1 MFVNRRDVQI
11 QWGDCDP
18 ANIVYYPR
26 YFAMFDDS
34 TSVLFE
40 AAGFSKQD
48 LVHKYGLVGIPMVDT
63 RSKFYIPST
72 HGDWITIETKIESIK
87 RSSFEVKHN
96 VYKGDALAIEAFETR
111 VLVGRDAALGIP
123 ERNALEFVPKE
134 IGGVPLKVIVLDD
147 GGDPTTATTNARRF
161 VTESKADIIMG
172 SALTPPTIA
181 VSNVA
186 NEAGIPHF
194 GLAPFPITPERMK
207 WSVAMPQPIP
217 IVGKVLYDHMKAH
230 KVKTVGYIGYSDS
243 YGDLWFNDLK
253 AQGVPMG
260 MTIVDE
266 ERFARPDTSVTGQ
279 VLKLVAAN
287 PDAILVGASGTA
299 AALPQT
305 ELRERGYQGLI
316 YQTHGAASMD
326 FIRIAGKA
334 AEGVL
339 MASGPVMDPEDQPDG
354 ALTKKPGLALNAAYE
369 AKYGPNSRS
378 QFAGHSYDAFELLKR
393 IIPVALKTAK
403 PGTPEFRE
411 AIRQALLSEK
421 DLAASQG
428 VYNFTEKDRYGVD
441 DRARILLTVKDGKYM
456 MVKEP

>member
-1 MFVNRRDVQI
+1 MKRAFL
-11 QWGDCDP
+11 
-18 ANIVYYPR
+18 
-26 YFAMFDDS
+26 S
-34 TSVLFE
+34 
-40 AAGFSKQD
+40 AAT
-48 LVHKYGLVGIPMVDT
+48 LGLTLALPISLAGAET
-63 RSKFYIPST
+63 NE
-72 HGDWITIETKIESIK
+72 ITIGITITTT
-87 RSSFEVKHN
+87 
-96 VYKGDALAIEAFETR
+96 GPA
-111 VLVGRDAALGIP
+111 AALGIP

-172 SALTPPTIA
+172 SAITPPTIA

-194 GLAPFPITPERMK
+194 GLSPFPITPERAK

-217 IVGKVLYDHMKAH
+217 IMGKVLYEHMKSH
-230 KVKTVGYIGYSDS
+230 NIKTVGYIGYSDS
-243 YGDLWFNDLK
+243 YGDLWFNDFK

-260 MTIVDE
+260 MTVADE

-305 ELRERGYQGLI
+305 ELRERGYKGLI

-339 MASGPVMDPEDQPDG
+339 MASGPVMDPEDQPDS
-354 ALTKKPGLALNAAYE
+354 ALTKKPGLALDKAYE
-369 AKYGPNSRS
+369 TKYGANSRS
-378 QFAGHSYDAFELLKR
+378 QFAGHSYDAFLVLER
-393 IIPVALKTAK
+393 VIPVALKKAK

-411 AIRQALLSEK
+411 AIREALLTEREI
-421 DLAASQG
+421 AASQG
-428 VYNFTEKDRYGVD
+428 VYNFTEKDRYGLD
-441 DRARILLTVKDGKYM
+441 DRSRIILTVKNGKY
-456 MVKEP
+456 VAG